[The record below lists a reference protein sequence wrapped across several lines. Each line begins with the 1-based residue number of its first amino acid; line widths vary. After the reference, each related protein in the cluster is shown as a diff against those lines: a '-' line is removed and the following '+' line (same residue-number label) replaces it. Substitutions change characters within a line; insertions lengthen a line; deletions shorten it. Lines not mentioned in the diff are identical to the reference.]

1 MTTRVAAIFVLILI
15 APLYAIQDDDPKKQK
30 IQISNGLFVVRGQ
43 PSFLLGISYFD
54 ALSASQEILDADLS
68 YLRVRRFNTI
78 RMWASWYDDFQ
89 PRAISIIR
97 KNGTLNPDGIARLKG
112 VLNATKSKNI
122 LVILVF
128 SRDALTGVTFNNYRL
143 GIRRVASI
151 LKPYRF
157 LLFDVQNE
165 TNHCGVTD
173 IECTGHLTLSQV
185 AAIRKAVKEVDPQ
198 RLVTA
203 SRNQD
208 GFIPGKDDY
217 VSFRN
222 TGNVDFIATHRPS
235 RTKDGNWANLTDDE
249 TQSIRAVVGPKIPI
263 LFDEP
268 NRCGNNMECVSSS
281 ESNYFITAA
290 KNAKKSGAAGWIFH
304 TKAGFHLSRRPL
316 SSQLIPIEKSA
327 LDRIAGAIGQ

>member
-1 MTTRVAAIFVLILI
+1 MISRVIVIFVLILFS
-15 APLYAIQDDDPKKQK
+15 PLYAIQDDDPKKQK
-30 IQISNGLFVVRGQ
+30 IQISKGLFVVRGN

-54 ALSASQEILDADLS
+54 ALSAPRDILEADLS
-68 YLRVRRFNTI
+68 FLRVRRFNTI
-78 RMWASWYDDFQ
+78 RIWASWYDEFQ
-89 PRAISIIR
+89 PKASSVIR
-97 KNGTLNPDGIARLKG
+97 KNGTLNPDGVERLKR
-112 VLNATKSKNI
+112 VLNATKSKNL

-128 SRDALTGVTFNNYRL
+128 SRDALPGITFNNYKS
-143 GIRRVASI
+143 GIRKVASI

-173 IECTGHLTLSQV
+173 VNCTGHLTLSQV
-185 AAIRKAVKEVDPQ
+185 SAIRTAVKQVDSQ

-217 VSFRN
+217 VTFRII
-222 TGNVDFIATHRPS
+222 GNVDFIATHRPS

-249 TQSIRAVVGPKIPI
+249 AQSIRAVVGPKIPI

-268 NRCGNNMECVSSS
+268 NRCGNNMECVSAS
-281 ESNYFITAA
+281 ESNYFVTAA

-316 SSQLIPIEKSA
+316 SSQLVPIEKSA
-327 LDRIAGAIGQ
+327 IDRIAQAIGM

>member
-1 MTTRVAAIFVLILI
+1 MTTRVIAILILMLI
-15 APLYAIQDDDPKKQK
+15 APLYAIQDEDPSKQK
-30 IQISNGLFVVRGQ
+30 IQISKGLFVVRGH

-54 ALSASQEILDADLS
+54 ALSAPQEILEADLAF
-68 YLRVRRFNTI
+68 LRVRRFNTI
-78 RMWASWYDDFQ
+78 RIWASWYDDFQ

-97 KNGTLNPDGIARLKG
+97 RNGTLNPDGVERLVR
-112 VLNATKSKNI
+112 VLNATKSKNF

-128 SRDALTGVTFNNYRL
+128 SRDALPGITFNNYRL

-173 IECTGHLTLSQV
+173 AECTGHLTLTQV
-185 AAIRKAVKEVDPQ
+185 AAVRKAIKEVDPQ

-208 GFIPGKDDY
+208 GVIPGKDDY
-217 VSFRN
+217 VSFRI

-235 RTKDGNWANLTDDE
+235 RTKDGNWANQTDDE
-249 TQSIRAVVGPKIPI
+249 ARSIRSLVGPKIPI

-281 ESNYFITAA
+281 ESNYFVTAA
-290 KNAKKSGAAGWIFH
+290 KNAKNSGAAGWIFH

-327 LDRIAGAIGQ
+327 IDKIARFIGM

>member
-1 MTTRVAAIFVLILI
+1 MVFRIFAILVVIVI
-15 APLYAIQDDDPKKQK
+15 SPLYAIQDDDPRKQK
-30 IQISNGLFVVRGQ
+30 IQISKGLFVVRGQ

-54 ALSASQEILDADLS
+54 ALSAPQEILEADLAF
-68 YLRVRRFNTI
+68 LRVRRFNTVRI
-78 RMWASWYDDFQ
+78 WASWYDEFQ
-89 PRAISIIR
+89 PRTISVIR
-97 KNGTLNPDGIARLKG
+97 KNGTLNPDGVERLIR
-112 VLNATKSKNI
+112 VLNATKAKNI

-128 SRDALTGVTFNNYRL
+128 SRDALPGITFNNYRL
-143 GIRRVASI
+143 GIRRVASL

-173 IECTGHLTLSQV
+173 VNCAGHLTLAQV
-185 AAIRKAVKEVDPQ
+185 SAIRTAIKETDPQ

-217 VSFRN
+217 VTFR
-222 TGNVDFIATHRPS
+222 TSGNVDFIATHRPS
-235 RTKDGNWANLTDDE
+235 RTKDGSWANLTDDE
-249 TQSIRAVVGPKIPI
+249 ARFIRAQVGPKIPI

-268 NRCGNNMECVSSS
+268 NRCGNNMECVSAS
-281 ESNYFITAA
+281 ESNYFVNAA
-290 KNAKKSGAAGWIFH
+290 RNAKQSGAAGWIFH

-316 SSQLIPIEKSA
+316 STQLIPIEKSA
-327 LDRIAGAIGQ
+327 IDKIARTLGM